1 VPWLPLATALVA
13 AHVVA
18 NLVWIGAILS
28 VSLLVANALF
38 MADPS
43 DPGALARRV
52 YLRLAVPA
60 FVVSFAAGVGRI
72 ALFPLAYMHMPWL
85 HVKLAFAIV
94 VIVLHHVIGRRAKRL
109 ASGQTHAAR
118 GVGLFGFI
126 LFAFAACAAVLGV
139 AKSLP

>member
-1 VPWLPLATALVA
+1 
-13 AHVVA
+13 
-18 NLVWIGAILS
+18 VWIGAILS
-28 VSLLVANALF
+28 VALLVANAPF

-60 FVVSFAAGVGRI
+60 FLVSFAAGVGRI
-72 ALFPLAYMHMPWL
+72 ALFPLAYMHMPWF

-109 ASGQTHAAR
+109 GSGQTEAAR

-126 LFAFAACAAVLGV
+126 LFAFAACAVVLGI